1 MTCNRNMVLVPAQ
14 INLFKHGHPA
24 HLVTLI
30 VQATDLTSHTYI
42 IAQSS
47 DKNACWLIIIRK
59 LCCYVLQYI
68 GTWSAAIIVMGIPLR
83 QPPTNH
89 CSAWNCSAWSG
100 NTLKYLQWIVRNP
113 DRAMKQQ
120 QPSSEIHQ
128 NPPNISNN
136 QSVISEIPWPPP
148 KNTVFFLSSPGCHIL
163 GCNIQLRCFD
173 DARRPRAAVPLE
185 RPAGGSTWALDRC
198 ETWRD
203 VVRRSEHR
211 MESSGDWNL
220 VSEIWSIL
228 VSNG

>member
-100 NTLKYLQWIVRNP
+100 KTLKYLQWIVRNP

-148 KNTVFFLSSPGCHIL
+148 KKYRFFFVQPWLPYFGVQHPTAMFWWREAPKGSSSPWATCWGVNL
-163 GCNIQLRCFD
+163 GAWSMWN
-173 DARRPRAAVPLE
+173 LE
-185 RPAGGSTWALDRC
+185 RCCQALWTSDGKL
-198 ETWRD
+198 WWLK
-203 VVRRSEHR
+203 
-211 MESSGDWNL
+211 SGEWNL
-220 VSEIWSIL
+220 VNI
-228 VSNG
+228 G

>member
-1 MTCNRNMVLVPAQ
+1 MTCNRNMVPAQ

-24 HLVTLI
+24 HLVSLI
-30 VQATDLTSHTYI
+30 VQVTDLTSHTYVF
-42 IAQSS
+42 AQSS
-47 DKNACWLIIIRK
+47 DKNACWLIIIRT

-100 NTLKYLQWIVRNP
+100 KTLKHLQWIVRKSLIEQWNNNNHP
-113 DRAMKQQ
+113 ARSTKTQKV
-120 QPSSEIHQ
+120 
-128 NPPNISNN
+128 SNN
-136 QSVISEIPWPPP
+136 QSVISEIPWPSP
-148 KNTVFFLSSPGCHIL
+148 KNQVCFCPALAAIFWGATSNCGC
-163 GCNIQLRCFD
+163 F
-173 DARRPRAAVPLE
+173 DARRPWGPRAAVPLE

-211 MESSGDWNL
+211 RMG
-220 VSEIWSIL
+220 EIWWNMVNI
-228 VSNG
+228 G